1 LRARWLVA
9 GICLVAL
16 AAVVSACGSSSKS
29 GGSATVS
36 GSTLTIYASVP
47 LQGGSGDQGKAIENG
62 AAIAVSQIGGKIG
75 KYTINYKKL
84 DDSLASTGAADEG
97 KASQNARTTVS
108 DKSAVGYVGDYNSGI
123 SKVTIPILNQ
133 GGVMQ
138 ISPSNT
144 YVGLTSTAPGHE
156 PGEPDKYYPTGK
168 RTYARVV
175 PIDTV
180 QAAAL
185 LLQMKSDGCKA
196 VTVWNSK
203 STYSAGLA
211 TNVQQESS
219 KAGIKV
225 AGNVGYDPKAA
236 NYRSLAANVNTD
248 CFLSTGEIE
257 QNANQGLK
265 DVAAVKP
272 NVKIYESD
280 GDCLNASADPT
291 KGVPTVVAPR
301 FKCSIA
307 TLDPKS
313 FGPDGKKFFD
323 QYAKTYHTASPDPYA
338 IYGYESMKL
347 ILDAIKTASA
357 NGTKSISRQD
367 VVNEVFKT
375 KNRNSVLGTYSINS
389 DGDTSLTD
397 YGVYVIKGGK
407 LTFDKVVK
415 TQSILGSGGTTG

>member
-1 LRARWLVA
+1 M
-9 GICLVAL
+9 CLVVL

-29 GGSATVS
+29 GGTATVS
-36 GSTLTIYASVP
+36 GNTLTIYASVP

-62 AAIAVSQIGGKIG
+62 ATIAVSQIGGKIG
-75 KYTINYKKL
+75 KYTINFKKL

-97 KASQNARTTVS
+97 KASQNARSTVS
-108 DKSAVGYVGDYNSGI
+108 DKTAVGYVGDYNSGI

-185 LLQMKSDGCKA
+185 LLTMKQDGCKS

-211 TNVQQESS
+211 TNVQQESA
-219 KAGIKV
+219 KAGVKV
-225 AGNVGYDPKAA
+225 DANVGYDPKAA
-236 NYRSLAANVNTD
+236 NYRSLAANVKSD

-265 DVAAVKP
+265 DVGAVKP

-291 KGVPTVVAPR
+291 KGVPPAIAPR

-313 FGPDGKKFFD
+313 FGPEGKKFFS
-323 QYAKTYHTASPDPYA
+323 QYAKTYHQSSPDPYA

-347 ILDAIKTASA
+347 ILDGIKTASS
-357 NGTKSISRQD
+357 NGTKSISRED

-375 KNRNSVLGTYSINS
+375 QNRDSVLGKYSINK

-397 YGVYVIKGGK
+397 YGLYKISGGK
-407 LTFDKVVK
+407 LTFDQVVK
-415 TQSILGSGGTTG
+415 TGSLLGGGGASG

>member
-1 LRARWLVA
+1 
-9 GICLVAL
+9 
-16 AAVVSACGSSSKS
+16 
-29 GGSATVS
+29 
-36 GSTLTIYASVP
+36 
-47 LQGGSGDQGKAIENG
+47 
-62 AAIAVSQIGGKIG
+62 
-75 KYTINYKKL
+75 
-84 DDSLASTGAADEG
+84 
-97 KASQNARTTVS
+97 
-108 DKSAVGYVGDYNSGI
+108 
-123 SKVTIPILNQ
+123 
-133 GGVMQ
+133 MQ

-144 YVGLTSTAPGHE
+144 YVGLTSSAPGHE

-168 RTYARVV
+168 RTFARVV

-185 LLQMKSDGCKA
+185 LLQMKSDGCKS

-211 TNVQQESS
+211 TNVKQEAS
-219 KAGIKV
+219 KAGITV
-225 AGNVGYDPKAA
+225 AANVGYDPKAA
-236 NYRSLAANVNTD
+236 NYRSLAANVKTD

-291 KGVPTVVAPR
+291 KGVPPAVAPR

-313 FGPDGKKFFD
+313 FGPDGKKFFS
-323 QYAKTYHTASPDPYA
+323 QYATTYHQASPDPYA

-347 ILDAIKTASA
+347 ILDGIKTASS
-357 NGTKSISRQD
+357 NGTKSLSRQD

-397 YGVYVIKGGK
+397 YGIYVIKGGK

-415 TQSILGSGGTTG
+415 TTPIIGSAGASG

>member
-1 LRARWLVA
+1 MRARWLVA

-36 GSTLTIYASVP
+36 GNTLTITASVP

-62 AAIAVSQIGGKIG
+62 AAIAVSQINGKIG
-75 KYTINYKKL
+75 KFSIKYKKL

-97 KASQNARTTVS
+97 KASQNARSTVS
-108 DKSAVGYVGDYNSGI
+108 DKTSVGYVGDYNSGI

-133 GGVMQ
+133 GGLMQ

-144 YVGLTSTAPGHE
+144 YVGLTSTAPGHD

-185 LLQMKSDGCKA
+185 LLQMKADGCKS

-211 TNVQQESS
+211 TNVQQEAS
-219 KAGIKV
+219 KAGITVGK
-225 AGNVGYDPKAA
+225 NVGYDPKAA

-291 KGVPTVVAPR
+291 KGVPPAVAPR

-313 FGPDGKKFFD
+313 FGPDGKKFFEE
-323 QYAKTYHTASPDPYA
+323 YAKTYHQSSPDPYA

-375 KNRNSVLGTYSINS
+375 NNRNSVLGSYSINK

-397 YGVYVIKGGK
+397 YGIYVIKGGK

-415 TQSILGSGGTTG
+415 TQSILGSAGATG